1 MLKSCS
7 YLSIRKVVLTEICTT
22 HDEAVVKNVNFAMLE
37 TNDLIELGRQQP
49 LEPASKLRRLI
60 ECQPAP
66 VGLLLGEVVM

>member
-49 LEPASKLRRLI
+49 LEPASELRRLI

-66 VGLLLGEVVM
+66 VGLLRGEAVM